1 MEINRDLIL
10 KLESLAQLELTDS
23 ERVHMQTDLQNI
35 LQMVNK
41 LREIDTDGLEPLVHM
56 GTTQVF
62 LREDVSGTQLTTSQ
76 ALQNARVKDDHYF
89 LVPKVIEQ

>member
-10 KLESLAQLELTDS
+10 KLESLAQLELTES
-23 ERVHMQTDLQNI
+23 ERLHMQADLQNI

-41 LREIDTDGLEPLVHM
+41 LQEIDTGGLEPLVHL
-56 GTTQVF
+56 GTTQVA
-62 LREDVSGTQLTTSQ
+62 LREDVAGNPLTTAQ
-76 ALQNARVKDDHYF
+76 ALQNARVKDDQFF

>member
-23 ERVHMQTDLQNI
+23 EREHMQTDLQNI
-35 LQMVNK
+35 LQMINK
-41 LREIDTDGLEPLVHM
+41 LPEINTDGLEPLIHL
-56 GTTQVF
+56 GTKQVS
-62 LREDVSGTQLTTSQ
+62 LREDVSGSQLITSQ